1 MLYVSLL
8 SCCVCDCCVLFFFF
22 KQKTAY
28 EMRISDW
35 SSDVCSSDL
44 PRSILTE
51 LVGYADILSGNHRDI
66 ALLLDRDFGEEGEG
80 RRRAA
85 AEAAFEAFPKL
96 RVMASTARHVVD
108 ADRHRLSARID
119 ARDGVAQTEEVAL
132 SGIVD
137 RIGAGD
143 AFAAG
148 VLHALLLGED
158 IEHAAAAGPA
168 LTCLKHS
175 LPGDASL
182 FSRADQIGRA
192 HV

>member
-1 MLYVSLL
+1 MCFL
-8 SCCVCDCCVLFFFF
+8 LFFFF
-22 KQKTAY
+22 VKQKTAY
-28 EMRISDW
+28 ELRISDW

-44 PRSILTE
+44 
-51 LVGYADILSGNHRDI
+51 
-66 ALLLDRDFGEEGEG
+66 
-80 RRRAA
+80 
-85 AEAAFEAFPKL
+85 
-96 RVMASTARHVVD
+96 VVD

-158 IEHAAAAGPA
+158 IEHAAAAGLA

-182 FSRADQIGRA
+182 FSRADLDAFTASGVDVRREARRSEERRVGKAWVRPCRA
-192 HV
+192 RW

>member
-1 MLYVSLL
+1 
-8 SCCVCDCCVLFFFF
+8 
-22 KQKTAY
+22 
-28 EMRISDW
+28 
-35 SSDVCSSDL
+35 
-44 PRSILTE
+44 
-51 LVGYADILSGNHRDI
+51 
-66 ALLLDRDFGEEGEG
+66 
-80 RRRAA
+80 
-85 AEAAFEAFPKL
+85 
-96 RVMASTARHVVD
+96 MASTARHVVD

-158 IEHAAAAGPA
+158 IEHAAAAGLA
-168 LTCLKHS
+168 HTCLQHS

-182 FSRADQIGRA
+182 FSHADLEDGKSTRQNSSHQCASRS
-192 HV
+192 